1 MTLMEIDTE
10 KPPHA
15 EARAR
20 LLSQFERWLDSA
32 LAEEAPPEG
41 VTANLLTALD
51 SGETL
56 PPVEGSSDLY
66 SLWSAMTA
74 LTQEVKI
81 QSRTFRQL
89 NDTLT
94 TKLESMVQAAQGTPG
109 APPIAGEEGASHPV
123 AGAEKKLEKN
133 QLDLLL
139 DLHDRLDR
147 GLRSVRQA
155 ATQLRVVPRRS
166 LLSRWLG
173 AGKAELRQ
181 TQDTLTALEKGYTLT
196 LQRVDQAL
204 EDSHLYPIH
213 CAGQIFDPH
222 RMTAVELEETD
233 AVPEGTVVATYSD
246 GYEWN
251 GQLYRAAQVK
261 VARPLANAGQENRK
275 YSG

>member
-15 EARAR
+15 EVRAR

-32 LAEEAPPEG
+32 LAEDAPLEG
-41 VTANLLTALD
+41 VSANLLAALD

-56 PPVEGSSDLY
+56 PPIEGQSDLY
-66 SLWSAMTA
+66 SLWSAMTV

-94 TKLESMVQAAQGTPG
+94 TKLESIVEAAQGTP
-109 APPIAGEEGASHPV
+109 IAGDEDASHPV
-123 AGAEKKLEKN
+123 AGAEKKPEKN
-133 QLDLLL
+133 HLDLLL

-155 ATQLRVVPRRS
+155 ATQLLAVPRRS

-173 AGKAELRQ
+173 TGKAELRQ

-233 AVPEGTVVATYSD
+233 DVPEGTVVAIYSD
-246 GYEWN
+246 GYERN

-261 VARPLANAGQENRK
+261 VARPLTNARTRE
-275 YSG
+275 

>member
-10 KPPHA
+10 KLPQA
-15 EARAR
+15 EVRAR

-41 VTANLLTALD
+41 VTANLLAALD

-56 PPVEGSSDLY
+56 PPIEGQSDLY

-94 TKLESMVQAAQGTPG
+94 TKLESVMEAAQGSPS
-109 APPIAGEEGASHPV
+109 APIAGDESASHPV
-123 AGAEKKLEKN
+123 AGVEKKLEKN

-155 ATQLRVVPRRS
+155 ATQLLAVPRRS

-181 TQDTLTALEKGYTLT
+181 TRDTLTALEKGYTLT

-233 AVPEGTVVATYSD
+233 DVPEGTVVGIYSD

-261 VARPLANAGQENRK
+261 VARPLTNASTRQ
-275 YSG
+275 